1 MTAGRHVE
9 NVADAADFLSWLGE
23 RRPVLALDTETGGK
37 RGPHRDALRLVVFAD
52 SGAAWSLSYR
62 QWRGVIDTALRA
74 YAGPV
79 TFLNAT
85 FDCWFLAAN
94 GLATPPLHQLHDA
107 GIMDRILSPGV
118 SHRLKDIGARM
129 FGASAKD
136 EQDALTAILCKDG
149 CKTPCKAHPWTWA
162 TIPDNHPVYTA
173 YARQDGVLTAKI
185 TELHA
190 ARIASEGLT
199 AAYQREMAVQ
209 DVMYRAQARGLRI
222 DVPYTTALRDRMD
235 EQMATIK
242 AKVPEFDITQ
252 ASALEGVLMRDGWE
266 PKEWTPTGQVKFTA
280 EIREA
285 LDDPFARLHTQ
296 YKRLEKWRAA
306 YVQAFLDDLDDAGRV
321 HAKINGMGAVTGR
334 QSVSSPPLHQLP
346 ADDPSIR
353 NCVLPYEGDKLWY
366 IDYRSMEMVT
376 FSHLSQDP
384 ALVQACRDGLDFHK
398 FTASMVHDIDMA
410 AVTHNQRKLAK
421 TSVSFGKIFGAG
433 TAAVA
438 RQAQVSP
445 GEVEAFNAV
454 YDAKFPGVARFMQ
467 EVVQAGRRRERT
479 EGVAYINTL
488 GGRRIPQLDGRTY
501 ALVNYAVQGGSADI
515 FKDAILRVD
524 AAGYGDW
531 IALPVHDAL
540 LFSVPEDAADEVPVL
555 KALMEDHTTYSVP
568 FTVDAAGPLS
578 RWGEEK
584 SAA

>member
-23 RRPVLALDTETGGK
+23 RRPVLALDTETSGK
-37 RGPHRDALRLVVFAD
+37 KGPHRDALRLVVFAD

-79 TFLNAT
+79 TFLNAP

-107 GIMDRILSPGV
+107 GIMDRLLSPGV

-129 FGASAKD
+129 FGAEAKD
-136 EQDALTAILCKDG
+136 AQSALVGVLICTDS
-149 CKTPCKAHPWTWA
+149 CKTPCKFHPWTWA
-162 TIPDNHPVYTA
+162 TIPDNNPVYTA

-185 TELHA
+185 TEIHA

-209 DVMYRAQARGLRI
+209 NVMYRAQVRGLRI

-235 EQMATIK
+235 EQMAALK

-285 LDDPFARLHTQ
+285 LDDPFARLHTR
-296 YKRLEKWRAA
+296 YKRIEKWRSA

-321 HAKINGMGAVTGR
+321 HAKINSMGASTGR
-334 QSVSSPPLHQLP
+334 MSISGPPLQQLP
-346 ADDPSIR
+346 RGADIR
-353 NCVLPYEGDKLWY
+353 NCVLPYEGDTLWNF
-366 IDYRSMEMVT
+366 DYKSMEMRT
-376 FSHLSQDP
+376 LAHLSQDP
-384 ALVQACRDGLDFHK
+384 SLVQAARDDLDVHR
-398 FTASMVHDIDMA
+398 FTAAMANGISMED
-410 AVTHNQRKLAK
+410 VTASQRQLAK
-421 TSVSFGKIFGAG
+421 HTVSFGVVFGAG
-433 TAAVA
+433 DHTVAKKAGVSDDVITRFRALFYDAFPGIPAFSTDVANVA
-438 RQAQVSP
+438 R
-445 GEVEAFNAV
+445 
-454 YDAKFPGVARFMQ
+454 
-467 EVVQAGRRRERT
+467 RRQRT
-479 EGVAYINTL
+479 EGEPYIITV
-488 GGRRIPQLDGRTY
+488 GGRRLPQIDGRLY
-501 ALVNYAVQGGSADI
+501 ALVNYAVQGGSADVY
-515 FKDAILRVD
+515 KDAILRVD

-531 IALPVHDAL
+531 LVLPVHDSL
-540 LFSVPEDAADEVPVL
+540 LMSVPEGGEEEAPVIQV
-555 KALMEDHTTYSVP
+555 LMEDRDTYTVP
-568 FTVDAAGPLS
+568 FTIDVSGPLE
-578 RWGEEK
+578 RWGAEAK
-584 SAA
+584 